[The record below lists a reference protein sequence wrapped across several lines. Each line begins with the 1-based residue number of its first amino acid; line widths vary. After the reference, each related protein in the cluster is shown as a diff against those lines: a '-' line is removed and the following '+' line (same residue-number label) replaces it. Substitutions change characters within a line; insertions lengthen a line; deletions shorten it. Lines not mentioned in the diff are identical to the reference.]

1 MERKIVVSRTEEV
14 VIDGGVVECIEG
26 LRIWART
33 EDGRE
38 VLILIERNRL
48 R

>member
-1 MERKIVVSRTEEV
+1 MDEPVFI
-14 VIDGGVVECIEG
+14 IDGGVVECIEG

-38 VLILIERNRL
+38 VLILVQGRHHG
-48 R
+48 